1 MILSRKS
8 EIGHGGTV
16 FAIDMQDAL
25 YSNWGSLFGVGQAG
39 VESFWGV
46 ELPVHD
52 VKEGGR
58 VISQNIIV
66 FDDGRPV

>member
-1 MILSRKS
+1 M
-8 EIGHGGTV
+8 V
-16 FAIDMQDAL
+16 FVIAIQDTL

-39 VESFWGV
+39 VESFWGM

-58 VISQNIIV
+58 VISQNIVI
-66 FDDGRPV
+66 FDNGRPV

>member
-1 MILSRKS
+1 M
-8 EIGHGGTV
+8 EQWPTQVTCNQPGGT
-16 FAIDMQDAL
+16 
-25 YSNWGSLFGVGQAG
+25 SNLPCEAMAHSHKFGVGQAG

-58 VISQNIIV
+58 VISQNIVV